1 VKDKVTSILDNTK
14 DNDIFPMVEKPL
26 YRFLLYAVVWVVGGI
41 LIIIPAA
48 AAAAFISK

>member
-14 DNDIFPMVEKPL
+14 DNDFFPMVEKPL
-26 YRFLLYAVVWVVGGI
+26 YRFLLYTVVWVVGGI
-41 LIIIPAA
+41 LIILPAA